1 MWLSM
6 LVIPTFTVV
15 RVRQEGYLMETLS
28 KKEKDEN
35 SSRILKKMI
44 WWGQGYVTQLAE
56 CLFA

>member
-1 MWLSM
+1 M
-6 LVIPTFTVV
+6 LVLPTFTLVKL
-15 RVRQEGYLMETLS
+15 RQEGYLMETLS

-44 WWGQGYVTQLAE
+44 WWGQGYVTQLVE